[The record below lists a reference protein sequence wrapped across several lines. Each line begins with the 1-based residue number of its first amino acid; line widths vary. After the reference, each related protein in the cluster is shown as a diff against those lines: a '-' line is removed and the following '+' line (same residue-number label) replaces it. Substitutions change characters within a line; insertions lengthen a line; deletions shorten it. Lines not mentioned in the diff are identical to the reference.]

1 MRPPIQPLLTAA
13 EIQARVNALADAITP
28 RLQPDVVMITLLTGA
43 FVFAADLARALS
55 ARGVPVCLDF
65 MILSSYGSGTTSSG
79 SITTRLDCRQEL
91 TGRQVLL
98 VDDILDTGTTLDFA
112 KRLILAKGSSQLLT
126 CVLLDKPSRRKVP
139 VEAEF
144 VGFRVPDLFVVGYG
158 IDYNEMYRELPYV
171 ATLAAP

>member
-1 MRPPIQPLLTAA
+1 MRPPIRTLLTAA
-13 EIQARVNALADAITP
+13 DIEARVNALADEIAP

-79 SITTRLDCRQEL
+79 SITTRLDCRQDL

-112 KRLILAKGSSQLLT
+112 KRTLLAKGATQLFT
-126 CVLLDKPSRRKVP
+126 CVLLDKPTRRKVP
-139 VEAEF
+139 VEVEF
-144 VGFRVPDLFVVGYG
+144 IGFQVPDLFVVGYG